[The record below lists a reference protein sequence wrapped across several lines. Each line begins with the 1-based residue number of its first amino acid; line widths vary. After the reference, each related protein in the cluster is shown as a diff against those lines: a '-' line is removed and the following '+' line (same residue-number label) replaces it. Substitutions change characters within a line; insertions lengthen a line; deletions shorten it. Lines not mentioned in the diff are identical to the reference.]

1 MNALSKLATEFK
13 QGIEDALFR
22 LFRVHPWLKRQNL
35 YMMRKKFSNL
45 CYTQQHSE
53 ALISLVEYLLG
64 SSTHQFR
71 AILILHFIG
80 PQQADFVFKRL
91 SSKGQNRV
99 SALLKDPA
107 FRAPED
113 RLIHHVGW
121 QLIDSLSQEHSIFHN
136 RYFPI
141 ISQTLNG
148 CSKRMLLEAFL
159 KMPIQAIPRFCL
171 YLTNTQMKWAY
182 DQVAQSSPS
191 RYRNIC
197 KALKRVEESQFKE
210 ELDPII
216 YGFITTMQNKI

>member
-91 SSKGQNRV
+91 SSRQNRV
-99 SALLKDPA
+99 SALLKI
-107 FRAPED
+107 
-113 RLIHHVGW
+113 L
-121 QLIDSLSQEHSIFHN
+121 HSGLQ
-136 RYFPI
+136 R
-141 ISQTLNG
+141 T
-148 CSKRMLLEAFL
+148 
-159 KMPIQAIPRFCL
+159 
-171 YLTNTQMKWAY
+171 
-182 DQVAQSSPS
+182 D
-191 RYRNIC
+191 
-197 KALKRVEESQFKE
+197 
-210 ELDPII
+210 
-216 YGFITTMQNKI
+216 